1 MARLKV
7 SNVSKQFTGRNGRLQ
22 ALKDIDLEINDGEF
36 LCIVGPSGCGKTT
49 LLNIIAGLENVYKG
63 RIVHNGEFVNSTG
76 PDRVVIFQELGL
88 FPWLTVIKNVE
99 FGLKMKKV
107 PAGLRRETAMKFLDM
122 VNLLKFKDAH
132 IHELSGGMKQRV
144 ALARA
149 LAMDPEVLLMDEPFT
164 ALDAQ
169 TRDIL
174 HDELQKIWQQTGKT
188 IIFVTHNVREAVCL
202 GNRVVVMSSQPG
214 MIKAS
219 FDINLPRPRQIED
232 SGVMDI
238 VRPILKEL
246 RFEIQKSFEEEYD
259 AKKDS

>member
-1 MARLKV
+1 MARLRV

-63 RIVHNGEFVNSTG
+63 RIIHNGEFVNSTG

-107 PAGLRRETAMKFLDM
+107 PAGSRRETAMKFLDM

-202 GNRVVVMSSQPG
+202 GDRVVVMSSQPG
-214 MIKAS
+214 RIKAS
-219 FDINLPRPRQIED
+219 FDIDLPRPRQIED

-259 AKKDS
+259 AKKDN